1 MRVRFRPSL
10 LAAALVL
17 LTCLPARHEELSS
30 GVRLTAADVMS
41 LVLAAAAVAVLLTR
55 AGGAVLPARP
65 GAERLPARAL
75 VFAPVAAAAGVSLL
89 ASADVLAGLPGYVR
103 YVQVFVVIPLAVLV
117 AVRDRTDTLIVGG
130 ALVAAAAAQGLVGCV
145 QAFTGTGASYAGEQ
159 VRAVGTFGAPDVMGM
174 AGVVS
179 FGAIVL
185 LGAGLTLRGRLRGAA
200 LTGAALLCV
209 PLALSLSRGTWLAL
223 AGACLVVL
231 FLHSRVLAARVV
243 LAGAAAAIVLA
254 LGVGTGADPLGR
266 RLDSVASSVSQPDQ
280 SLRDRFS
287 LWRTAVDIWLEHPV
301 TGAGPR
307 GFAQLRDTYA
317 PIELSSGSD
326 TEDPV
331 HGFERRPL
339 LSPHNM
345 YLLTLSE
352 QGLLGLAA
360 LAGCLASLVWWAVRE
375 RSLIAA
381 GLLTWQIV
389 DFCYGDIGGAPTLVM
404 SVALGLALSLV
415 TRRETSAFPGVQPEV
430 VGGGGGV
437 R

>member
-1 MRVRFRPSL
+1 MRVRLRPSL

-17 LTCLPARHEELSS
+17 LTCLPAGEELSS
-30 GVRLTAADVMS
+30 GVRPTAADVMS
-41 LVLAAAAVAVLLTR
+41 LVLAVAAVAVLLSR
-55 AGGAVLPARP
+55 PA
-65 GAERLPARAL
+65 AERLPSRVL

-89 ASADVLAGLPGYVR
+89 ACADVLAGVPGYAR

-130 ALVAAAAAQGLVGCV
+130 ALVAAAATQGLVGCV
-145 QAFTGTGASYAGEQ
+145 QAVTGTGASYAGEQ

-174 AGVVS
+174 ASVVS

-185 LGAGLTLRGRLRGAA
+185 LGTGLTLRGRRRAAA
-200 LTGAALLCV
+200 LTAAALLCV

-223 AGACLVVL
+223 AAAGLVVL

-243 LAGAAAAIVLA
+243 LAGTAAAIVLA

-280 SLRDRFS
+280 SLRDRYS

-307 GFAQLRDTYA
+307 GFARLRDTYA

-360 LAGCLASLVWWAVRE
+360 LAGCLGSLAWWAVRE
-375 RSLIAA
+375 RSLVAA
-381 GLLTWQIV
+381 GLLTWQLV

-415 TRRETSAFPGVQPEV
+415 TRRETSMFSGARVDAG
-430 VGGGGGV
+430 VGGGG

>member
-1 MRVRFRPSL
+1 MRVRLRPSL

-17 LTCLPARHEELSS
+17 LTCLPAGHEEPSS
-30 GVRLTAADVMS
+30 GVRPTAADVMS
-41 LVLAAAAVAVLLTR
+41 LVLAVAAVAVLLSR
-55 AGGAVLPARP
+55 PA
-65 GAERLPARAL
+65 AERLPARVL

-89 ASADVLAGLPGYVR
+89 ACADVLAGVPGYAR

-130 ALVAAAAAQGLVGCV
+130 ALVAAAATQGLVGCV
-145 QAFTGTGASYAGEQ
+145 QAVTGTGASYAGEQ

-174 AGVVS
+174 ASVVS

-185 LGAGLTLRGRLRGAA
+185 LGTGLTLRGRRRAAA
-200 LTGAALLCV
+200 LTAAALLCV

-223 AGACLVVL
+223 AAAGLVVL

-243 LAGAAAAIVLA
+243 LAGTAAAIVLA

-280 SLRDRFS
+280 SLRDRYS

-307 GFAQLRDTYA
+307 GFARLRDTYA

-360 LAGCLASLVWWAVRE
+360 LAGCLGSLAWWALRE
-375 RSLIAA
+375 RSLVAA
-381 GLLTWQIV
+381 GLLTWQLV

-415 TRRETSAFPGVQPEV
+415 TRRETSLFSGARVDAG
-430 VGGGGGV
+430 VGGG
-437 R
+437 RR

>member
-1 MRVRFRPSL
+1 MRVRLRPSL

-17 LTCLPARHEELSS
+17 LTCLPAGHEELSS
-30 GVRLTAADVMS
+30 GVRPTAADVMS
-41 LVLAAAAVAVLLTR
+41 LVLAVAAVAVLLSR
-55 AGGAVLPARP
+55 PA
-65 GAERLPARAL
+65 AERLPARVL

-89 ASADVLAGLPGYVR
+89 ACADVLAGVPGYVR

-130 ALVAAAAAQGLVGCV
+130 ALVAAAATQGLVGCV
-145 QAFTGTGASYAGEQ
+145 QAITGTGASYAGEQ

-174 AGVVS
+174 ASVVS

-185 LGAGLTLRGRLRGAA
+185 LGAGLTLRGRRRAAA
-200 LTGAALLCV
+200 LTAAALLCV

-223 AGACLVVL
+223 AAAGLVVL

-243 LAGAAAAIVLA
+243 LAGTAAAIVLA
-254 LGVGTGADPLGR
+254 LGVGTGPDLLGR

-280 SLRDRFS
+280 SLRDRYS
-287 LWRTAVDIWLEHPV
+287 LWRTALDIWLEHPV

-307 GFAQLRDTYA
+307 GFARLRDTYA
-317 PIELSSGSD
+317 PIELSTGSD

-360 LAGCLASLVWWAVRE
+360 LAGCLGSLAWWAVRE
-375 RSLIAA
+375 RSLVAA
-381 GLLTWQIV
+381 GLLTWQLV

-415 TRRETSAFPGVQPEV
+415 TRRETSTFSGARADAG
-430 VGGGGGV
+430 VGGG
-437 R
+437 RR

>member
-1 MRVRFRPSL
+1 MRVRLRPSL

-17 LTCLPARHEELSS
+17 LTCLPAGHEEPSS
-30 GVRLTAADVMS
+30 GVRPTAADVMS
-41 LVLAAAAVAVLLTR
+41 LVLAVAAVAVLLSR
-55 AGGAVLPARP
+55 PA
-65 GAERLPARAL
+65 AERLPARVL

-89 ASADVLAGLPGYVR
+89 ACADVLAGVPGYAR

-130 ALVAAAAAQGLVGCV
+130 ALVAAAVTQGLVGCV
-145 QAFTGTGASYAGEQ
+145 QAVTGTGASYAGEQ

-174 AGVVS
+174 ASVVS

-185 LGAGLTLRGRLRGAA
+185 LGTGLTLRGRRRAAA
-200 LTGAALLCV
+200 LTAAALLCV

-223 AGACLVVL
+223 AAAGLVVL

-243 LAGAAAAIVLA
+243 LAGTAAAIVLA

-280 SLRDRFS
+280 SLRDRYS

-307 GFAQLRDTYA
+307 GFARLRDTYA

-360 LAGCLASLVWWAVRE
+360 LAGCLGSLAWWAVRE
-375 RSLIAA
+375 RSLVAA
-381 GLLTWQIV
+381 GLLTWQLV

-415 TRRETSAFPGVQPEV
+415 TRRETSLFSGARVDAG
-430 VGGGGGV
+430 VGGGG

>member
-1 MRVRFRPSL
+1 MRVRLRPSL

-17 LTCLPARHEELSS
+17 LTCLPAGHEEPSS
-30 GVRLTAADVMS
+30 GVRPTAADVMS
-41 LVLAAAAVAVLLTR
+41 LVLAVAAVAVLLSR
-55 AGGAVLPARP
+55 PA
-65 GAERLPARAL
+65 AERLPARVL

-89 ASADVLAGLPGYVR
+89 ACADVLAGVPGYAR

-130 ALVAAAAAQGLVGCV
+130 ALVAAAATQGLVGCV
-145 QAFTGTGASYAGEQ
+145 QAVTGTGASYAGEQ

-174 AGVVS
+174 ASVVS

-185 LGAGLTLRGRLRGAA
+185 LGTGLTLRGRRRAAA
-200 LTGAALLCV
+200 LTAAALLCV

-223 AGACLVVL
+223 AAAGLVVL

-243 LAGAAAAIVLA
+243 LAGTAAATVLA

-280 SLRDRFS
+280 SLRDRYS

-307 GFAQLRDTYA
+307 GFARLRDTYA

-331 HGFERRPL
+331 RGFERRPL

-360 LAGCLASLVWWAVRE
+360 LAGCLGSLAWWAVRE
-375 RSLIAA
+375 RSLVAA
-381 GLLTWQIV
+381 GLLTWQLV

-415 TRRETSAFPGVQPEV
+415 TRRETSLFSGARVDAG
-430 VGGGGGV
+430 VGGG
-437 R
+437 RR

>member
-1 MRVRFRPSL
+1 MRVRLRPSL

-17 LTCLPARHEELSS
+17 LTCLPAGHEEPSS
-30 GVRLTAADVMS
+30 GVRPTAADVMS
-41 LVLAAAAVAVLLTR
+41 LVLAVAAVAVLLSR
-55 AGGAVLPARP
+55 PA
-65 GAERLPARAL
+65 AERLPARVL

-89 ASADVLAGLPGYVR
+89 ACADVLAGVPGYAR

-117 AVRDRTDTLIVGG
+117 AVRDRTDMLIVGG
-130 ALVAAAAAQGLVGCV
+130 ALVAAAATQGLVGCV
-145 QAFTGTGASYAGEQ
+145 QAVTGTGASYAGEQ

-174 AGVVS
+174 ASVVS

-185 LGAGLTLRGRLRGAA
+185 LGTGLTLRGRRRAAA
-200 LTGAALLCV
+200 LTAAALLCV

-223 AGACLVVL
+223 AAAGLVVL

-243 LAGAAAAIVLA
+243 LAGTAAAIVLA

-280 SLRDRFS
+280 SLRDRYS

-307 GFAQLRDTYA
+307 GFARLRDTYA

-360 LAGCLASLVWWAVRE
+360 LAGCLGSLAWWAVRE
-375 RSLIAA
+375 RSLVAA
-381 GLLTWQIV
+381 GLLTWQLV

-415 TRRETSAFPGVQPEV
+415 TRRETSLFSGARVDAG
-430 VGGGGGV
+430 VGGG
-437 R
+437 RR

>member
-17 LTCLPARHEELSS
+17 LTCLPARNEELSS
-30 GVRLTAADVMS
+30 GVRPTAADVMS
-41 LVLAAAAVAVLLTR
+41 LVLAVAAVAVLLTR
-55 AGGAVLPARP
+55 PV
-65 GAERLPARAL
+65 AERLPARVL

-89 ASADVLAGLPGYVR
+89 TSADVLTGVPGYVR

-130 ALVAAAAAQGLVGCV
+130 ALVAAAATQGLVGCV
-145 QAFTGTGASYAGEQ
+145 QAVTGTGASFGGEQ

-185 LGAGLTLRGRLRGAA
+185 LGAGLTLRGRRRAAA
-200 LTGAALLCV
+200 LTAAALLCV

-243 LAGAAAAIVLA
+243 LAGTAAAIVLA

-266 RLDSVASSVSQPDQ
+266 RLDSVATAVSQPDQ
-280 SLRDRFS
+280 SLRDRYS
-287 LWRTAVDIWLEHPV
+287 LWRTAVDIWLDHPV

-307 GFAQLRDTYA
+307 GFARLRDTYA

-360 LAGCLASLVWWAVRE
+360 LAGCLGSLAWWAVRE
-375 RSLIAA
+375 RSLVAA
-381 GLLTWQIV
+381 GLLTWQLV

-415 TRRETSAFPGVQPEV
+415 THRGTSTFSGARAGVV
-430 VGGGGGV
+430 AGGGG

>member
-1 MRVRFRPSL
+1 MRVGLRPSL

-17 LTCLPARHEELSS
+17 LTCLPAGHEELSS
-30 GVRLTAADVMS
+30 GVRPTAADVMS
-41 LVLAAAAVAVLLTR
+41 LVLAVAAVAVLLSR
-55 AGGAVLPARP
+55 PA
-65 GAERLPARAL
+65 AERLPARVL

-89 ASADVLAGLPGYVR
+89 ACADVLAGVPGYVR

-130 ALVAAAAAQGLVGCV
+130 ALVAAAATQGLVGCV
-145 QAFTGTGASYAGEQ
+145 QAVTGTGASYAGEQ

-174 AGVVS
+174 ASVVS

-185 LGAGLTLRGRLRGAA
+185 LGAGLTLRGRRRAAA
-200 LTGAALLCV
+200 LTAAALLCV

-223 AGACLVVL
+223 AAAGLVVL

-243 LAGAAAAIVLA
+243 LAGTAAAIVLA

-280 SLRDRFS
+280 SLRDRYS
-287 LWRTAVDIWLEHPV
+287 LWRTALDIWLEHPV

-307 GFAQLRDTYA
+307 GFARLRDTYA
-317 PIELSSGSD
+317 PIELSTGSD

-360 LAGCLASLVWWAVRE
+360 LAGCLGSLAWWAVRE
-375 RSLIAA
+375 RSLVAA
-381 GLLTWQIV
+381 GLLTWQLV

-415 TRRETSAFPGVQPEV
+415 TRRETSTFSGARVDAG
-430 VGGGGGV
+430 VGGG
-437 R
+437 RR